1 MRLISEEP
9 DNGIQVVAL
18 GDLDVLEAKLVD
30 EGGDNDLTD
39 GGKGGGEEE
48 VGRGS
53 QAGQRSRIEDIGG
66 EVVAGGG
73 GTEDGG
79 FVVSQTEG
87 KRSET

>member
-1 MRLISEEP
+1 MRLVSEEL

-39 GGKGGGEEE
+39 GGKGGEE

>member
-1 MRLISEEP
+1 MRLVSEEL

-18 GDLDVLEAKLVD
+18 GDLDVLEAKQVD

-39 GGKGGGEEE
+39 GGKGGEEA
-48 VGRGS
+48 GRGS